1 MPIYKTASYLVRAG
15 SIDRCTDAIRQFV
28 AEMQRSE
35 PGTSLYLSMQDQ
47 VNPHRFLHV
56 FIFEDERAEAAHR
69 GAAATS
75 RFTELLQP
83 ELIGEVKFGDYTLVA
98 TT

>member
-1 MPIYKTASYLVRAG
+1 MPIYKTANFLVRAG
-15 SIDRCTDAIRQFV
+15 SIERCTDAVRDFV

-35 PGTSLYLSMQDQ
+35 PGTQLYLSMQDQ

-56 FIFEDERAEAAHR
+56 FVFEDERAEAIHR
-69 GAAATS
+69 EAAATK
-75 RFTELLQP
+75 RFTELLYP
-83 ELIGEVKFGDYTLVA
+83 ELSGEVKFGDYTLVS

>member
-15 SIDRCTDAIRQFV
+15 SIDRCTDAVRQFV
-28 AEMQRSE
+28 AEMQSSE
-35 PGTSLYLSMQDQ
+35 PGTTLYLSMQDQ

-56 FIFEDERAEAAHR
+56 FVFADERAETVHR
-69 GAAATS
+69 EAAATK